1 MKTLSKFESKNLEN
15 LRRHVM
21 NKKFKLN
28 LKRFRLPLLIIGLV
42 AFTLVGTIIAKLIEK
57 TDHPVSAETVYISQD
72 ILKADFIAQQDF
84 PLQAEQDDDTP
95 FKILD
100 ARTNVIS
107 SDQYQELTSQR
118 TAFRELI
125 SVPKVTLQNVSDKT
139 ITGIT
144 LIISDKATNIKRGF
158 YIKEQSIK
166 PGQRFTILPENLV
179 RSEKNPARNPNF
191 WLDAVD
197 KSQVAVRV
205 VAFFEDGSM
214 WANKNQRY

>member
-1 MKTLSKFESKNLEN
+1 
-15 LRRHVM
+15 M

-28 LKRFRLPLLIIGLV
+28 LKRFRLPLLIVGLV
-42 AFTLVGTIIAKLIEK
+42 AFTLVGTIIAKLIER
-57 TDHPVSAETVYISQD
+57 TDQQVSAETVYISQD
-72 ILKADFIAQQDF
+72 ISKADFIAQQDF

-100 ARTNVIS
+100 ARASVIS

-118 TAFRELI
+118 TAFRELV
-125 SVPKVTLQNVSDKT
+125 SVPRVTLQNVSDKT
-139 ITGIT
+139 ITGVT

-158 YIKEQSIK
+158 YIKKQSIK
-166 PGQRFTILPENLV
+166 PGQMFTILPENLV
-179 RSEKNPARNPNF
+179 RSEKNPARNTNF